1 MNTVFNKTHI
11 GVGKRKQAIAR
22 VVVVPGNGNLTI
34 NKVSGE
40 KYLQYNT
47 TYLNTIW
54 APLEIKK

>member
-1 MNTVFNKTHI
+1 MI
-11 GVGKRKQAIAR
+11 DL
-22 VVVVPGNGNLTI
+22 GNLTI